1 MNTSADATARASLHA
16 DQADPDESA
25 AVAERADS
33 LARSELLRAALL
45 GVLDRHEPDAARIL
59 RGEPSHSQMST
70 KLLAR
75 TIQAQAIWFQLL
87 AIAEQNR
94 DMRRRREVERA
105 RGHEGVRG
113 TFAHVFRAA
122 VEAGL
127 EVGEIRQALCALR
140 IRPVITA
147 HPTEA
152 KRVTVL
158 ERHRRI
164 YLRLFDLESPRWTAR
179 ERDDL
184 IRAIS
189 DEIELLWLTGELKLD
204 KPTVDQEVAWG
215 LYFFDENLF
224 DVVTQLYGRIESA
237 FAHQFPGESVELPVV
252 FGFGSWI
259 GGDRDGNPFV
269 TSAVTRN
276 TLWQMRL
283 ASLRRYRSRLTEQG
297 RYLSVS
303 ERAMPLAQDF
313 RTAVAEALAAHPE
326 GEKVAQ
332 RNPGELFRQ
341 FITCMLAKLDATI
354 ASSELQAPVTDG
366 SGYAN
371 ADQLIADV
379 ELMHDAMHDAGAGPL
394 ARSFLAPLLREVK
407 TFRFA
412 TVRLDIRE
420 NTIRI
425 NAVLAELYCA
435 SQGAAQAPEVDTPA
449 WKDWL
454 LAELGKPR
462 QPGDAPVAVASLSAE
477 AQETFATFRTVA
489 EMRVHCDREA
499 FGTLILSMTH
509 SAADVLGVYLLAKH
523 AGLFNDA
530 AAVERCTLPIVPL
543 LETIPDLRRAP
554 IILKELLAVPL
565 VQRSLRGHGNVQ
577 EVMIGYSDSNK
588 DGGYFTANWELAKA
602 QGTMTRLGE
611 ELGVQIAFFHGR
623 GGSVSRGGAPTGRAI
638 ASLPPGS
645 IRGGFRVT
653 EQGEVVS
660 YKYANRGTAHY
671 QVELLA
677 SSVFQHVLLSE
688 RESAL
693 VPRHEFDEAMEAISG
708 VSWTAYRKLMESEHL
723 LAYLQGSSPLEELSM
738 LNIGSRPARRTQAR
752 TLADLRAIPW
762 VFSWT
767 QNRHM
772 LPGWFGLGSG
782 LTAFVEVRKERGLE
796 LLQRMFRESRL
807 FRTVIDEVEKTLL
820 TVDLDIAR
828 EFARL
833 VDETEVRDPIFKTI
847 ELEYHLTCET
857 VLRVSGGTGIAERF
871 PQLRRR
877 LARRLQTMNQ
887 VSREQVQLL
896 RRLRQGGDEDVR
908 TAFLLSI
915 NCAAAGL
922 GATG

>member
-1 MNTSADATARASLHA
+1 MTSSPIPATE
-16 DQADPDESA
+16 DEVVDPDEWA
-25 AVAERADS
+25 AVTERADT

-45 GVLDRHEPDAARIL
+45 GVLDRHEPEAARL
-59 RGEPSHSQMST
+59 MRGEPSHARMT
-70 KLLAR
+70 TRLLAR

-94 DMRRRREVERA
+94 DMRRRREVERQ
-105 RGHEGVRG
+105 RGHEAVQG
-113 TFAHVFRAA
+113 TFAHVFNTA

-127 EVGEIRQALCALR
+127 TAQEIRQTLTALR

-164 YLRLFDLESPRWTAR
+164 YLRLFDLESPRWTPR
-179 ERDDL
+179 EREDL
-184 IRAIS
+184 TRAIT
-189 DEIELLWLTGELKLD
+189 DEIELLWLTGDLKLE

-224 DVVTQLYGRIESA
+224 DVVPQLYGRIEAA
-237 FAHQFPGESVELPVV
+237 FARQFPGSEPLELPVV

-269 TSAVTRN
+269 TSQVTRN

-283 ASLRRYRSRLTEQG
+283 ASLRRYRTRLADLA
-297 RYLSVS
+297 RNLSVS
-303 ERAMPLAQDF
+303 ERAIALPESFSA
-313 RTAVAEALAAHPE
+313 AVAQALAKHPDGERIAH
-326 GEKVAQ
+326 

-341 FITCMLAKLDATI
+341 FLSCMLHRLDATI
-354 ASSELQAPVTDG
+354 ASTEKHAPVTDAI
-366 SGYAN
+366 GYAN
-371 ADQLIADV
+371 ADELIAEI
-379 ELMHDAMHDAGAGPL
+379 ELMLGAMREAGAAPL
-394 ARSFLAPLLREVK
+394 AKSFLQPLLREVK

-425 NAVLAELYCA
+425 NQTLGEIFKSANE
-435 SQGAAQAPEVDTPA
+435 GREPPQADTPE
-449 WKDWL
+449 WKTWL
-454 LAELGKPR
+454 LQQL
-462 QPGDAPVAVASLSAE
+462 AVPLRADQRLVDPQALSAE

-489 EMRVHCDREA
+489 EMRRHCDREA

-509 SAADVLGVYLLAKH
+509 TAADVLGVYLLAKH
-523 AGLFNDA
+523 AGLFNDVQ
-530 AAVERCTLPIVPL
+530 AVERCTLPIVPL

-554 IILKELLAVPL
+554 AILKELLAVPL

-638 ASLPPGS
+638 ASLPAGS

-677 SSVFQHVLLSE
+677 ASVFQHVLLSE
-688 RESAL
+688 RETAL
-693 VPRHEFDEAMEAISG
+693 QPRHEFDEAMEAMSG

-762 VFSWT
+762 VFAWT

-772 LPGWFGLGSG
+772 LPGWYGLGSG
-782 LTAFVEVRKERGLE
+782 LAAFLEVRKARGEE
-796 LLQRMFRESRL
+796 LLQRMFREARL

-828 EFARL
+828 EFAQL
-833 VDETEVRDPIFKTI
+833 VAEPEVRDPIFRAI
-847 ELEYHLTCET
+847 EQEYRLTCDM
-857 VLRVSGGTGIAERF
+857 VLKVSGAKELAERF
-871 PQLRRR
+871 PQHRRR